1 MEGGFFTLVST
12 FFKLFFIHVLWIRN
26 FVVCLHHRNDA
37 VPNKHHKIMFTTNY
51 NTQSPQ
57 FEKFNAK
64 LRKVFSTMRALGY
77 KTSMNA
83 YHMDS
88 EKFDSLD
95 LVMSGD
101 NSRNFLHDYES
112 GIKFHYVSI
121 QMKNPNTP
129 YSVPSHKSINNM
141 LQILDALNIE
151 YTTGSDYEMWYLSPT
166 KQDAIFTS
174 YHVTRKHINRADK
187 ETLLSNDLLEKL
199 WDYKNELN
207 NEMGSDVKRKL
218 TSEVVYS

>member
-1 MEGGFFTLVST
+1 MDGGFFTLVLT

-37 VPNKHHKIMFTTNY
+37 VPNTTIMFTTNY

-57 FEKFNAK
+57 FKKFNAK
-64 LRKVFSTMRALGY
+64 LRKVFSTMRAVGY
-77 KTSMNA
+77 NTSMNA
-83 YHMDS
+83 KGMSQEKNSDADLLLYGDDS
-88 EKFDSLD
+88 RWVCS
-95 LVMSGD
+95 
-101 NSRNFLHDYES
+101 DYES
-112 GIKFHYVSI
+112 GILFHFVSI
-121 QMKNPNTP
+121 QMQNPT
-129 YSVPSHKSINNM
+129 HKSINNM

-174 YHVTRKHINRADK
+174 YHVTRKHINRANK

-218 TSEVVYS
+218 TSEIVYS

>member
-1 MEGGFFTLVST
+1 
-12 FFKLFFIHVLWIRN
+12 
-26 FVVCLHHRNDA
+26 
-37 VPNKHHKIMFTTNY
+37 MFTTNY

-57 FEKFNAK
+57 FKKFNAK
-64 LRKVFSTMRALGY
+64 LRKVFSAMRAVGY
-77 KTSMNA
+77 NTSMNA
-83 YHMDS
+83 YHMA
-88 EKFDSLD
+88 EENFDDLD
-95 LVMSGD
+95 LFMCGD
-101 NSRNFLHDYES
+101 NSRNFLADYES
-112 GIKFHYVSI
+112 RIRFHFVSI
-121 QMKNPNTP
+121 QMKNPT
-129 YSVPSHKSINNM
+129 HKSINNM

-218 TSEVVYS
+218 TSEIVYS

>member
-1 MEGGFFTLVST
+1 
-12 FFKLFFIHVLWIRN
+12 
-26 FVVCLHHRNDA
+26 
-37 VPNKHHKIMFTTNY
+37 MFTTNY

-57 FEKFNAK
+57 FKKFNAK
-64 LRKVFSTMRALGY
+64 LRKVFSTMRAVGY
-77 KTSMNA
+77 NTSMNA
-83 YHMDS
+83 YHMAE
-88 EKFDSLD
+88 EKFDNLD
-95 LVMSGD
+95 LFMCGD
-101 NSRNFLHDYES
+101 NSRNFLADYES
-112 GIKFHYVSI
+112 GIRFHFVSI
-121 QMKNPNTP
+121 QMQNPT
-129 YSVPSHKSINNM
+129 HKSINNM

-207 NEMGSDVKRKL
+207 NEIGSDVKRKL
-218 TSEVVYS
+218 TSEIIYS